1 MDNCRVGGTMRGEHS
16 MTQDDLSIVAII
28 PLYNGA
34 QWIGQAIASVLS
46 QTRRPDEVIVVDDGS
61 TDNGAGAAVVERMAR
76 EHPVIRLLRQPN
88 GGQSS
93 ARNYGVA
100 HANSAL
106 VALLDQ
112 DDAWYPTHLE
122 LLVKPFHERRNVPLG
137 WVYSNVDLVAE
148 DGRLVVRNYLHDV
161 PAEHPK
167 LHLTRCL
174 GEDMHVLPGAS
185 LISRAAFEAVGG
197 FDERLSG
204 YEDDDLFLRLFAA
217 NYDNVFI
224 DEALSQWRMVG
235 NSSGHSPRMWASGMI
250 YMDKLLKA
258 YPDDEACGHRYARD
272 VIAPR
277 FLRTALIYYGWALR
291 HYNAPQ
297 RRAITDDLKRI
308 LPHLR
313 RRSQIPLRLALPFMR
328 SSLGGRT
335 LLATRP
341 LLARVYRAVFA

>member
-1 MDNCRVGGTMRGEHS
+1 
-16 MTQDDLSIVAII
+16 MTQSDPSIVAII

-34 QWIGQAIASVLS
+34 RWIGQAIASVLS
-46 QTRRPDEVIVVDDGS
+46 QTLQPDEVIVVDDGS
-61 TDNGAGAAVVERMAR
+61 TDDGAAVVERMAR
-76 EHPVIRLLRQPN
+76 QHPVIRLLRKPN

-100 HANSAL
+100 HSTSTL

-112 DDAWYPTHLE
+112 DDIWYPAHLE
-122 LLVKPFHERRNVPLG
+122 TLVKPFCERRNVPLG

-148 DGRLVVRNYLHDV
+148 DGKLLVRNYLHDV

-185 LISRAAFEAVGG
+185 LISRAAFESVGG

-204 YEDDDLFLRLFAA
+204 YEDDDLFLRLFVA

-224 DEALSQWRMVG
+224 DEVLSQWRMVG
-235 NSSGHSPRMWASGMI
+235 NSSGHSPQMWVSGMI

-258 YPDDEACGHRYARD
+258 HPDDEACGQCYARD

-277 FLRTALIYYGWALR
+277 FLRTALFYYWRALR
-291 HYNAPQ
+291 RHNAPQ
-297 RRAITDDLKRI
+297 RQAITED
-308 LPHLR
+308 LR
-313 RRSQIPLRLALPFMR
+313 RIVPYLRWRSQIPLRLILPLMR
-328 SSLGGRT
+328 SSLGGWT

-341 LLARVYRAVFA
+341 VLARVYRAVFA

>member
-1 MDNCRVGGTMRGEHS
+1 
-16 MTQDDLSIVAII
+16 MTRSVLSIVAII

-34 QWIGQAIASVLS
+34 RWIEQAIASALS
-46 QTRRPDEVIVVDDGS
+46 QTRKLDEFIVVDDGS
-61 TDNGAGAAVVERMAR
+61 TDGGAGAAVVERIAR
-76 EHPVIRLLRQPN
+76 EHPIVRLLRKPN

-100 HANSAL
+100 HSKGTL

-112 DDAWYPTHLE
+112 DDIWYPSHLE
-122 LLVKPFHERRNVPLG
+122 TLVKPFCEWRHVPLG

-148 DGRLVVRNYLHDV
+148 DGKLVTRNYLHDI

-167 LHLTRCL
+167 VHLTRCL

-185 LISRAAFEAVGG
+185 LVSRAAFEAVGG

-217 NYDNVFI
+217 NYANVFI

-235 NSSGHSPRMWASGMI
+235 SSSGHSPRMRASGMI

-258 YPDDEACGHRYARD
+258 YPDDEACGYRYARD
-272 VIAPR
+272 IIAPR
-277 FLRTALIYYGWALR
+277 FLRTTLIYYGRALR
-291 HYNAPQ
+291 HHNGPQ
-297 RRAITDDLKRI
+297 RRAITEDLKRI

-313 RRSQIPLRLALPFMR
+313 WRLQILLRLMLPLMR
-328 SSLGGRT
+328 SSLGGWT
-335 LLATRP
+335 LFATRP
-341 LLARVYRAVFA
+341 LLARIYRAVFA